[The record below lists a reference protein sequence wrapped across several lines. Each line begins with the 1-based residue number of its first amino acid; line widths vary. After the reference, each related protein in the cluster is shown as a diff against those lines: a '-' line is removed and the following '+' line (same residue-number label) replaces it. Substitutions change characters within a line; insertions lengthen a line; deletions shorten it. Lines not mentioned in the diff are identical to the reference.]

1 MIKKITIQNL
11 IEGGAS
17 SIFKLNGDL
26 YWCSKVSSIEKI
38 DIPYFGIK
46 VDFISGGHALID
58 YTEKTKEERDEDF
71 FEYKRIIT
79 Y

>member
-11 IEGGAS
+11 IEAGNS
-17 SIFKLNGDL
+17 SIFKLNSDL
-26 YWCSKVSSIEKI
+26 YWCSKVSKIEKI

-58 YTEKTKEERDEDF
+58 YSNKTEAERDEDF
-71 FEYKRIIT
+71 FEYKRIVT